1 MEGVVWQE
9 YGLITLCAKSWP
21 QFPAA
26 PEAAG
31 LYRITLNDGRVYI
44 GEAQSLKRRLYE
56 YRRPTPGIE
65 QEHRVHA
72 AIVAAGGGKLDI
84 YTEGDLSTR
93 AKRMALEKAE
103 IESALAQG
111 LRLMNISG
119 EDDVAAIEAK
129 IRFHEQEAEKWRAK
143 LPEK

>member
-1 MEGVVWQE
+1 
-9 YGLITLCAKSWP
+9 
-21 QFPAA
+21 
-26 PEAAG
+26 
-31 LYRITLNDGRVYI
+31 
-44 GEAQSLKRRLYE
+44 
-56 YRRPTPGIE
+56 
-65 QEHRVHA
+65 
-72 AIVAAGGGKLDI
+72 
-84 YTEGDLSTR
+84 
-93 AKRMALEKAE
+93 MALEKAE